1 MAARGSA
8 SDPSVAA
15 GSPPPSLRDRQRDR
29 TRQRLVDA
37 GYQLFHQRGYGEVT
51 AAEIAAEA
59 GVSERTFF
67 RHFPSKADVAV
78 ANWRLHAAATREAI
92 EGCSED
98 ADLLDALR
106 CGLHAFVERLAL
118 ELADL
123 EDFVAVAA
131 TNRPIHLMLL
141 DVVLEL
147 EQDVARE
154 VARRVGRSWLD
165 FEVCLLANA
174 TVGVLRAAVRSSV
187 TRSSELSL
195 FEAVGRGALEL
206 APMVAALNRAVPDRP
221 GSLG

>member
-1 MAARGSA
+1 M
-8 SDPSVAA
+8 
-15 GSPPPSLRDRQRDR
+15 
-29 TRQRLVDA
+29 VDA
-37 GYQLFHQRGYGEVT
+37 GYRLFHQRGYGQVT

-67 RHFPSKADVAV
+67 RHFPSKAEVAV

-92 EGCSED
+92 EGCSD
-98 ADLLDALR
+98 DTDLLDALR
-106 CGLHAFVERLAL
+106 CGLHAFAERLAL

-165 FEVCLLANA
+165 FEVCLVANA

-195 FEAVGRGALEL
+195 MEAVERGALEL
-206 APMVAALNRAVPDRP
+206 APLVAALGPAVPGRP
-221 GSLG
+221 GPPG